1 MKDLQ
6 TARGTRD
13 IDPEEMIIREK
24 LIQKLKNVFEKYG
37 FNPLETPII
46 ERFDVLSVKFGAGSD
61 SDAMKEI
68 FKFKDQGN
76 RELGLR
82 FELTLSM
89 CRYIAMNPNLKM
101 PFKRYEIG
109 KVYRDG
115 PIKLGRMREFY
126 QCDVD
131 VVGIPNVI
139 ADAEIIKLALDVFSE
154 LDLDA
159 YIEINNRKLLNAILE
174 YSKIEES
181 KRLNAIIIIDKLNKI
196 GEKGV
201 EEELLKLDIN
211 KDSIKKVLDI
221 FKIDDLE
228 EIKNLLEKEQINKNN
243 IEGINELKDFFSY
256 FNNNE
261 IKKLKFNP
269 SLARGLSY
277 YTGIIFEGFLKN
289 SQITSSICGGGR
301 YDKMIAMLLDKNEN
315 IPATGI
321 SFGLVPIMEALKE
334 KLKDKEEKEQ
344 KSVVK
349 VFVIPIK
356 TQKKAFEITQ
366 ELRKNKINA
375 DFDLLDR
382 GISKNLDYANSLNI
396 PYVLFVGEKELKEN
410 KLKLRDMKTGK
421 EETLSLNEVMK
432 KLQSCN

>member
-1 MKDLQ
+1 MKNLE
-6 TARGTRD
+6 TARGTKD
-13 IDPEEMIIREK
+13 INPDEMIIREK
-24 LIQKLKNVFEKYG
+24 LIQKLKKVFEKYG

-421 EETLSLNEVMK
+421 EETL
-432 KLQSCN
+432 